1 VAQSYQDLR
10 KLSKEEVIELY
21 NRTAPNVQLG
31 LAFFRDELAHRE
43 VDEQNQRLIKM
54 TRGIWVMT
62 FVITLATI
70 LNVVL
75 FALSVRS

>member
-1 VAQSYQDLR
+1 MAQSFEDLR

-21 NRTAPNVQLG
+21 NRAAGLDVHPG

-54 TRGIWVMT
+54 TKGIWWMT
-62 FVITLATI
+62 FAITLATI
-70 LNVVL
+70 VNVIL
-75 FALSVRS
+75 FALK